1 MPTDLA
7 LLGGGDSKG
16 NAEISFYPRAFPCLC
31 GHGVPSSQGRWV
43 CLRVLLPK
51 LTAPLFQRTHVS
63 SCIQGSVW
71 CIHHHSCA
79 QRRWQCCP
87 NSLSNSDSHQT
98 PPHTTGPLTLSSN
111 HLFRLPDSIL
121 RSVVTQVANNTSVGP
136 STQRQK
142 NTFQEAQPKHHIP
155 I

>member
-7 LLGGGDSKG
+7 LPGR
-16 NAEISFYPRAFPCLC
+16 EIPKATQTYLFTRWAFPCLC

-43 CLRVLLPK
+43 CLRGLFPK

-79 QRRWQCCP
+79 QRQWQRCP